1 MLHSRKEIFKPFK
14 YALAALAFACISG
27 VETFAQVSPATSPQQ
42 SQEVQTNFE
51 DEELKQFASAAGKVV
66 VIQQETEQKM
76 IQAIESEDLE
86 INKFNEIL
94 MAQQNQQTD
103 QLEATPE
110 DLQKFDKAAA
120 QVMQIQTEVQEEMVE
135 AIKEEGLEP
144 QKYEQILLA
153 YQSDANVKAKID
165 ALISQ

>member
-1 MLHSRKEIFKPFK
+1 MTHHKKVVSPFFK
-14 YALAALAFACISG
+14 YVLATLFFISCAYG
-27 VETFAQVSPATSPQQ
+27 AMAQQSPTPAPQQ
-42 SQEVQTNFE
+42 NQQIETDFE
-51 DEELKQFASAAGKVV
+51 EKELEQFASAAGKVV
-66 VIQQETEQKM
+66 VIQQETEEKM
-76 IQAIESEDLE
+76 IQAIENEDLE

-103 QLEATPE
+103 QLRATPE

-120 QVMQIQTEVQEEMVE
+120 QVMKIQTEVQQEMVE

-153 YQSDANVKAKID
+153 YQSDANIKAKID

>member
-1 MLHSRKEIFKPFK
+1 MT
-14 YALAALAFACISG
+14 G
-27 VETFAQVSPATSPQQ
+27 VSAIAQVNPATTPQQ
-42 SQEVQTNFE
+42 GVEVQTNFE
-51 DEELKQFASAAGKVV
+51 EEELKQFASAAGKVV
-66 VIQQETEQKM
+66 LIQQETEQKM
-76 IQAIESEDLE
+76 IQAIENEDLE

-94 MAQQNQQTD
+94 MAQQNQQTED
-103 QLEATPE
+103 LEATPE

-120 QVMQIQTEVQEEMVE
+120 QVIQIQTEVQEEMVE

-153 YQSDANVKAKID
+153 YQSDANVKAKVD

>member
-1 MLHSRKEIFKPFK
+1 MSHHKKAVSSFFK
-14 YALAALAFACISG
+14 YALVALFSIAYGYGAM
-27 VETFAQVSPATSPQQ
+27 AQQSPAPTPQQ
-42 SQEVQTNFE
+42 NQQIETDFA
-51 DEELKQFASAAGKVV
+51 DEELEQFASAAGKVV
-66 VIQQETEQKM
+66 VIQQETEEKM
-76 IQAIESEDLE
+76 IQAIENEDLE
-86 INKFNEIL
+86 ISKFNEIL

-120 QVMQIQTEVQEEMVE
+120 EVIKIQTEVQQEMVE
-135 AIKEEGLEP
+135 AIQEEGLEP

-153 YQSDANVKAKID
+153 YQSDANIKAKID

>member
-1 MLHSRKEIFKPFK
+1 MTHHKKAIFPFFK
-14 YALAALAFACISG
+14 FALATFFSISYGFG
-27 VETFAQVSPATSPQQ
+27 VMAQQNPASAPQQ
-42 SQEVQTNFE
+42 NQQIETDFE
-51 DEELKQFASAAGKVV
+51 DKELEQFASAAGKVV
-66 VIQQETEQKM
+66 VIQQETEEKM
-76 IQAIESEDLE
+76 IQAIEKEDLE
-86 INKFNEIL
+86 ITKFNEIL

-120 QVMQIQTEVQEEMVE
+120 QVMKIQTEVQQEMVE
-135 AIKEEGLEP
+135 AIQEEGLEP

-153 YQSDANVKAKID
+153 YQSDANIKAKID

>member
-1 MLHSRKEIFKPFK
+1 MSHSKRKISQSFK
-14 YALAALAFACISG
+14 YVL
-27 VETFAQVSPATSPQQ
+27 PAIVLSFLLSFGLMAQQ
-42 SQEVQTNFE
+42 SPSPTPPQTDEVQTDFE
-51 DEELKQFASAAGKVV
+51 DDELKQFANAAGKVV

-76 IQAIESEDLE
+76 IQAIEKENLD

-120 QVMQIQTEVQEEMVE
+120 EVMQIQTEVQEEMVE

-153 YQSDANVKAKID
+153 YQSDANVKAKVD
-165 ALISQ
+165 ALIGQ